1 MPVKINVH
9 LTRAIYSNQQDLFA
23 KVQYDLSN
31 FAAWHLL
38 QSAVFNAADI
48 RWFNAANPT
57 DTPNNLG
64 ENPSMANDGNY
75 KKNKIGQHLL
85 KPETMMMSYGYNPQF
100 SEGSVKPPVFLTS
113 TFAYQTPEEGEAFFD
128 IMAGRKPAPEGSVG
142 GLIYSRFNHPNVE
155 IIEDRLSLF
164 EGSERSVVCSSGMGA
179 ISAILF
185 AYLRPGDVIL
195 QSAPLYGGTET
206 LLRKFLPEFHIH
218 TAEFQHGLDETHM
231 LTAIRA
237 AAKKG
242 RVAMVFVE
250 SPANPTNSLV
260 DFAAL
265 NRVLD
270 TIKAETGHRPISV
283 CDNTLM
289 GPVFQ
294 QVVPQG
300 IDMAMYSLTKYVGGH
315 SDLVAGAVCGSRD
328 MLKPVRAT
336 RGALGLN
343 LDPHTSWMISRS
355 LETLNIRM
363 ERAAASGRK
372 VADWLANNRFISAK
386 VLHPDLIT
394 DPAYQAVYQ
403 RQCSGPSSTF
413 AFVLDV
419 AKTDAFRLINNLSI
433 FKSAV
438 SLGGSESLV
447 CHPASTTHSGVPAEL
462 RAKFGITDGLI
473 RLSIGL
479 EHPDD
484 LIADLEH
491 AFSATFS

>member
-1 MPVKINVH
+1 
-9 LTRAIYSNQQDLFA
+9 
-23 KVQYDLSN
+23 
-31 FAAWHLL
+31 
-38 QSAVFNAADI
+38 
-48 RWFNAANPT
+48 
-57 DTPNNLG
+57 
-64 ENPSMANDGNY
+64 MANDDNY
-75 KKNKIGQHLL
+75 KKSKIGEHAL
-85 KPETMMMSYGYNPQF
+85 KPETLMMSYGYDPRF

-113 TFAYQTPEEGEAFFD
+113 TFAYQTPEEGEESFH

-155 IIEDRLSLF
+155 IIEDRLSLY
-164 EGSERSVVCSSGMGA
+164 ERSESSVVCSSGMGA
-179 ISAILF
+179 ISAILL
-185 AYLRPGDVIL
+185 AYLRPGDVIV

-206 LLRKFLPEFHIH
+206 LIRKFLPQFNIQTGEFIN
-218 TAEFQHGLDETHM
+218 GLDETEM
-231 LTAIRA
+231 LSSLRA
-237 AAKKG
+237 ASKKG

-260 DFAAL
+260 DFKAL
-265 NRVLD
+265 IRVLD
-270 TIKAETGHRPISV
+270 TIEKETGHRPISV

-294 QVVPQG
+294 QVVPHG

-315 SDLVAGAVCGSRD
+315 SDLVAGAVCGSRE
-328 MLKPVRAT
+328 MLRPVRAT

-355 LETLNIRM
+355 LETLSIRM
-363 ERAAASGRK
+363 ERAAQSGKK
-372 VADWLANNRFISAK
+372 VAQWIADNTYITAK
-386 VLHPDLIT
+386 LLHPEFIDNE
-394 DPAYQAVYQ
+394 DYQAVYK

-413 AFVLDV
+413 SFVLDISK
-419 AKTDAFRLINNLSI
+419 AEAFCLINNLSI

-447 CHPASTTHSGVPAEL
+447 CHPASTTHSGVAPEL
-462 RAKFGITDGLI
+462 RELFGVSDGLI

-484 LIADLEH
+484 LIIDLDQ
-491 AFSATFS
+491 AFKATFKQ

>member
-1 MPVKINVH
+1 
-9 LTRAIYSNQQDLFA
+9 
-23 KVQYDLSN
+23 
-31 FAAWHLL
+31 
-38 QSAVFNAADI
+38 
-48 RWFNAANPT
+48 
-57 DTPNNLG
+57 
-64 ENPSMANDGNY
+64 MANDNNY
-75 KKNKIGQHLL
+75 KKNKIGEHKL
-85 KPETMMMSYGYNPQF
+85 KPETLMMSYGYDPQF

-113 TFAYQTPEEGEAFFD
+113 TFSYQTPEEREAFFD
-128 IMAGRKPAPEGSVG
+128 VMAGRKPAPEGNVG

-155 IIEDRLSLF
+155 IIEDRLAVYESA
-164 EGSERSVVCSSGMGA
+164 ESAVVCSSGMGA
-179 ISAILF
+179 ISAILL
-185 AYLRPGDVIL
+185 AYLRPGDVIV

-206 LLRKFLPEFHIH
+206 LVRKFLPEFGIQ
-218 TAEFQHGLDETHM
+218 TEEFHDGLDEEAMMAT
-231 LTAIRA
+231 LRRA
-237 AAKKG
+237 AEKG

-260 DFAAL
+260 DFEAL
-265 NRVLD
+265 KRCLS
-270 TIKAETGHRPISV
+270 TIESETGHRPISV

-294 QVVPQG
+294 QIVPQG

-315 SDLVAGAVCGSRD
+315 SDLVAGAICGSRD

-363 ERAAASGRK
+363 HRAADSGRK
-372 VADWLANNRFISAK
+372 VAEWLANNPYISAE
-386 VLHPDLIT
+386 VLHPDLMESK
-394 DPAYQAVYQ
+394 AYQAVYK

-413 AFVLDV
+413 SFVLDV
-419 AKTDAFRLINNLSI
+419 SKEKAFELINNLSI

-447 CHPASTTHSGVPAEL
+447 CHPASTTHSGVPVEL
-462 RAKFGITDGLI
+462 RDKFGVTQGLI
-473 RLSIGL
+473 RFSVGL

-484 LIADLEH
+484 LIADLDN
-491 AFSATFS
+491 AFALTFK

>member
-1 MPVKINVH
+1 
-9 LTRAIYSNQQDLFA
+9 
-23 KVQYDLSN
+23 
-31 FAAWHLL
+31 
-38 QSAVFNAADI
+38 
-48 RWFNAANPT
+48 
-57 DTPNNLG
+57 
-64 ENPSMANDGNY
+64 MANDANY
-75 KKNKIGQHLL
+75 KKRKIGEHAL
-85 KPETMMMSYGYNPQF
+85 KPETMMMSYGYDPQF

-113 TFAYQTPEEGEAFFD
+113 TFAYQTPEEGEESFH

-155 IIEDRLSLF
+155 IVEDRLSLF
-164 EGSERSVVCSSGMGA
+164 EGSESSVVCSSGMGA
-179 ISAILF
+179 ISAIML
-185 AYLRPGDVIL
+185 AYLRPGDVIV

-206 LLRKFLPEFHIH
+206 LIRKFLPEFNIH
-218 TAEFQHGLDETHM
+218 TAEFHDGLDEAEM
-231 LTAIRA
+231 LASLREA
-237 AAKKG
+237 SKKG
-242 RVAMVFVE
+242 KVAMVFVE

-260 DFAAL
+260 DFEAL

-270 TIKAETGHRPISV
+270 TLEQETGHRPISV

-294 QVVPQG
+294 QAVPQG

-315 SDLVAGAVCGSRD
+315 SDLVAGAVCGSRA
-328 MLKPVRAT
+328 MLRPVRAT

-355 LETLNIRM
+355 LETLSIRM
-363 ERAAASGRK
+363 QRSADSGYK
-372 VADWLANNRFISAK
+372 VAKWIAENDYIEAEI
-386 VLHPDLIT
+386 LHPDFIQE
-394 DPAYQAVYQ
+394 PAYQTVYK

-413 AFVLDV
+413 SFVLNIS
-419 AKTDAFRLINNLSI
+419 KLEAFKLINSLSI

-447 CHPASTTHSGVPAEL
+447 CHPGSTTHSGVQAEL
-462 RAKFGITDGLI
+462 RDKFGVTDGLI

-484 LIADLEH
+484 LIADLDH
-491 AFSATFS
+491 AFSVTFGKN

>member
-1 MPVKINVH
+1 
-9 LTRAIYSNQQDLFA
+9 
-23 KVQYDLSN
+23 
-31 FAAWHLL
+31 
-38 QSAVFNAADI
+38 
-48 RWFNAANPT
+48 
-57 DTPNNLG
+57 
-64 ENPSMANDGNY
+64 MANDTNY
-75 KKNKIGQHLL
+75 KKSKIGDHALR
-85 KPETMMMSYGYNPQF
+85 PETMMMSYGYDPQL

-113 TFAYQTPEEGEAFFD
+113 TFAYQTPEEGEEFFH
-128 IMAGRKPAPEGSVG
+128 IMAGRKPAPAGSVG

-164 EGSERSVVCSSGMGA
+164 EGSECSVVCSSGMGA

-185 AYLRPGDVIL
+185 AYLRPADIIV

-206 LLRKFLPEFHIH
+206 LIRKLLPQFNIE
-218 TAEFQHGLDETHM
+218 TGEFQDGLNETGM
-231 LTAIRA
+231 LTSLREAS
-237 AAKKG
+237 KKG
-242 RVAMVFVE
+242 RLAMVFVE

-260 DFAAL
+260 DFEAL

-270 TIKAETGHRPISV
+270 IIEKETGLRPISV

-315 SDLVAGAVCGSRD
+315 SDLVAGAVCGSRE
-328 MLKPVRAT
+328 MLRPVRAT
-336 RGALGLN
+336 RGTLGLN

-355 LETLNIRM
+355 LETLSIRM
-363 ERAAASGRK
+363 ERSADSGRK
-372 VADWLANNRFISAK
+372 VAQWIADNTYIAAK
-386 VLHPDLIT
+386 VLHPDFIKDT
-394 DPAYQAVYQ
+394 AYQAVYK

-413 AFVLDV
+413 SFVLEV
-419 AKTDAFRLINNLSI
+419 SKADAFRLINNFTI

-447 CHPASTTHSGVPAEL
+447 CHPGSTTHSGVAADL
-462 RAKFGITDGLI
+462 RVKFGVSDGLI

-484 LIADLEH
+484 LIADLDN
-491 AFSATFS
+491 AFRATFIDK

>member
-1 MPVKINVH
+1 
-9 LTRAIYSNQQDLFA
+9 
-23 KVQYDLSN
+23 
-31 FAAWHLL
+31 
-38 QSAVFNAADI
+38 
-48 RWFNAANPT
+48 
-57 DTPNNLG
+57 
-64 ENPSMANDGNY
+64 MANDTNY
-75 KKNKIGQHLL
+75 KNSKIGDHALR
-85 KPETMMMSYGYNPQF
+85 PETMMMSYGYDPQF

-113 TFAYQTPEEGEAFFD
+113 TFAYQTPEEGEEFFH
-128 IMAGRKPAPEGSVG
+128 IMAGRKPAPPDSVG

-164 EGSERSVVCSSGMGA
+164 EGSECSVVCSSGMGA
-179 ISAILF
+179 ISAILL
-185 AYLRPGDVIL
+185 AYLRPGDVIV

-206 LLRKFLPEFHIH
+206 LIRKLLPQFNIE
-218 TAEFQHGLDETHM
+218 TGEFQDGLNEAGM
-231 LTAIRA
+231 LTSLREAS
-237 AAKKG
+237 KKG
-242 RVAMVFVE
+242 RLAMVFVE

-260 DFAAL
+260 DFEAL

-270 TIKAETGHRPISV
+270 IIETETGLRPISV

-315 SDLVAGAVCGSRD
+315 SDLVAGAVCGSRE
-328 MLKPVRAT
+328 MLRPVRAT
-336 RGALGLN
+336 RGTLGLN

-355 LETLNIRM
+355 LETLSIRM
-363 ERAAASGRK
+363 ERSADSGRK
-372 VADWLANNRFISAK
+372 VAQWIADNTYIPAK
-386 VLHPDLIT
+386 VLHPDFIKDT
-394 DPAYQAVYQ
+394 AYQAVYK

-413 AFVLDV
+413 SFVV
-419 AKTDAFRLINNLSI
+419 EVSKADAFRLINNFTI

-447 CHPASTTHSGVPAEL
+447 CHPGSTTHSGVAADL
-462 RAKFGITDGLI
+462 RVKFGVSDGLI

-484 LIADLEH
+484 LIADLDN
-491 AFSATFS
+491 AFRATFIDK

>member
-1 MPVKINVH
+1 MLNIDKE
-9 LTRAIYSNQQDLFA
+9 
-23 KVQYDLSN
+23 
-31 FAAWHLL
+31 
-38 QSAVFNAADI
+38 
-48 RWFNAANPT
+48 
-57 DTPNNLG
+57 NN
-64 ENPSMANDGNY
+64 MANNDNY
-75 KKNKIGQHLL
+75 KKSKIGKHAL
-85 KPETMMMSYGYNPQF
+85 KPETLMMSYGYDPRF

-113 TFAYQTPEEGEAFFD
+113 TFAYQTPEEGEESFH

-155 IIEDRLSLF
+155 IIEDRLSLY
-164 EGSERSVVCSSGMGA
+164 EQSESSVVCSSGMGA
-179 ISAILF
+179 ISAILL
-185 AYLRPGDVIL
+185 AYLRPGDVIV

-206 LLRKFLPEFHIH
+206 LIRKFLPQFNIQTGEFIN
-218 TAEFQHGLDETHM
+218 GLDESEM
-231 LTAIRA
+231 LSSLRA
-237 AAKKG
+237 SSKKG

-265 NRVLD
+265 IRVLD
-270 TIKAETGHRPISV
+270 TIEKETGHRPISV

-294 QVVPQG
+294 QVVPHG

-315 SDLVAGAVCGSRD
+315 SDLVAGAVCGSRE
-328 MLKPVRAT
+328 MLRPVRAT

-355 LETLNIRM
+355 LETLSIRM
-363 ERAAASGRK
+363 ERAAQSGRK
-372 VADWLANNRFISAK
+372 VAQWIADNSYISAK
-386 VLHPDLIT
+386 LLHPEFIDNE
-394 DPAYQAVYQ
+394 DYQAVYK

-413 AFVLDV
+413 SFVLDISK
-419 AKTDAFRLINNLSI
+419 AEAFRFINNLSI

-447 CHPASTTHSGVPAEL
+447 CHPASTTHSGVAAEL
-462 RAKFGITDGLI
+462 RELFGVSDGLI

-484 LIADLEH
+484 LIIDLDQ
-491 AFSATFS
+491 AFKATFEQ